1 MLYAVLAHLMAFLTS
16 SIYFLAQRYKL
27 FSNSPNLHSKMVEGI
42 FLNIQPYRR
51 KCKKTGFTFTRNLLT
66 YCAVSVNPIF
76 VWLASK
82 GNQKP
87 DRDIPTPVALF
98 VYSTNDSSQPS
109 SVQKGMI
116 EL

>member
-1 MLYAVLAHLMAFLTS
+1 
-16 SIYFLAQRYKL
+16 
-27 FSNSPNLHSKMVEGI
+27 MVEGI
-42 FLNIQPYRR
+42 FLKRLPYRR
-51 KCKKTGFTFTRNLLT
+51 KCKKTGFTFTRNQLIS
-66 YCAVSVNPIF
+66 CAISVNPVF

-98 VYSTNDSSQPS
+98 VYSTNDNSQPS